1 MKKFLL
7 MVVATIMATGIAK
20 AQNEDLKHEIGISYG
35 VGLSTISD
43 GIGHGIGSGI
53 FDSMTG
59 HKWDND
65 RRFGTLAAEYFY
77 HLDNPKVAVGGIAT
91 FAQYGE
97 DVLRKS
103 NDEKIGKRTRNYI
116 SLMPSM
122 KYYWLNK
129 NYYGLYTK
137 LAAGAMLLLDN
148 QKDYTDNEK
157 SNSSK
162 AYFAFQ
168 VSALGFEFGA
178 KFRGFIEVGVGEQG
192 IVLGGLKMKF

>member
-43 GIGHGIGSGI
+43 GIGHGVGSGI
-53 FDSMTG
+53 WDGITG

-97 DVLRKS
+97 DVLKKS

-168 VSALGFEFGA
+168 VSAIGFEFGA

>member
-43 GIGHGIGSGI
+43 GIGHGVGSGI
-53 FDSMTG
+53 WDGITG

-103 NDEKIGKRTRNYI
+103 NDEKIGKRTRNYF

>member
-53 FDSMTG
+53 WDGITG

-97 DVLRKS
+97 DVLKKS

-168 VSALGFEFGA
+168 VSAIGFEFGA